1 MSCIV
6 HISQIIEI
14 IKIYFQFRVITFTKT
29 NLRTREYSVYIA
41 VII

>member
-14 IKIYFQFRVITFTKT
+14 VKIYFQFKVIIFTKT
-29 NLRTREYSVYIA
+29 NLRTRKNSVYIA